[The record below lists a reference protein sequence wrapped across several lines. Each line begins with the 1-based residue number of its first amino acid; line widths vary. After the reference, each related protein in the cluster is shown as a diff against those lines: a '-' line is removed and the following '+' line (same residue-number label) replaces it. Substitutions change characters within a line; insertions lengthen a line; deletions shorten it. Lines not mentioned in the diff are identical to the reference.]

1 MRLTRG
7 LGVGAVLVSLAFA
20 GLAAAAGPEAALAE
34 GNRRFADD
42 DVEGALAAYARG
54 YAGDGSPADGVL
66 AYNAGTC
73 ALRLGRLPEALLW
86 YRRAEAVTPRDPWL
100 RDNLVITRQ
109 ALGIQP
115 AEEPAWGAWPGK
127 RRGLVLAGVALAW
140 ATAILLAFV
149 RRLPAGLLGLLA
161 LLSCAAFAAGT
172 LLDRFG
178 PHAAVLLAACPA
190 RGSGL
195 PAGSEVWVRPAGPQG
210 WHVFG
215 EHRQRRCPAAAVG
228 LVDP

>member
-1 MRLTRG
+1 MRLTKG
-7 LGVGAVLVSLAFA
+7 SAVGAVLFSLAFA
-20 GLAAAAGPEAALAE
+20 GLTAAADPGAALAE
-34 GNRRFADD
+34 GARRFGKD
-42 DVEGALAAYARG
+42 DVESALEAYARG

-86 YRRAEAVTPRDPWL
+86 YRRAEAVTPGDPWL
-100 RDNLVITRQ
+100 RDNLEIARQ
-109 ALGIQP
+109 ALGFQP
-115 AEEPAWGAWPGK
+115 AGEPAWGAWLAQ

-140 ATAILLAFV
+140 ATALLLAFG
-149 RRLPAGLLGLLA
+149 RRFPAGLLALLA

-178 PHAAVLLAACPA
+178 PRAAVLLAACPA

-195 PAGSEVWVRPAGPQG
+195 PAGSEIWVRPAGPGG
-210 WHVFG
+210 WHVLG
-215 EHRQRRCPAAAVG
+215 ECRELRCPAAAVG
-228 LVDP
+228 LVEP